1 MMPSSLEIS
10 GRERLALM
18 EESLFLATRDEQ
30 DAVEDDF
37 KREGI
42 LDDEPAAL
50 DALATSKPGIIPATL
65 IPIVCDALWLADR
78 RGDSVMWAMM
88 RRDIDLDDN
97 AELRPVFVAMIGG
110 EDALASLDNV
120 HDYPAILQRA
130 DTVPGGY

>member
-1 MMPSSLEIS
+1 MPSSLEIS

-50 DALATSKPGIIPATL
+50 DVLATTKPDIIPTQL
-65 IPIVCDALWLADR
+65 ITIVCDALWLADR

-130 DTVPGGY
+130 DTVPGGD